1 MMCRNPD
8 QSSDG
13 TSCSTCGAVGTGT
26 LHERLKRALRAAIR
40 SGRLATGATLPP
52 SRALAADLGCSR
64 WAVTEA
70 YAQLTAEGY
79 LEARTGSGTRVRW
92 VDTGH
97 AADVGAPRASR
108 PSVRMDLAPGL
119 PDLRAFPRARWAA
132 ALRTVTANAAVTD
145 LGYAGAVRASRAA
158 HRPRRL
164 PAAQPGRDRIRC
176 PADGHHG
183 HQLGSTTPLPGPG
196 R

>member
-1 MMCRNPD
+1 MLVPKSQTNPAWD
-8 QSSDG
+8 VVLDLD
-13 TSCSTCGAVGTGT
+13 AVGAGT

-92 VDTGH
+92 VDTGR
-97 AADVGAPRASR
+97 AARR
-108 PSVRMDLAPGL
+108 R
-119 PDLRAFPRARWAA
+119 RAR
-132 ALRTVTANAAVTD
+132 
-145 LGYAGAVRASRAA
+145 GPAVRRSGWTWPPACPTFAPSHGRAG
-158 HRPRRL
+158 PRRCG
-164 PAAQPGRDRIRC
+164 PSP
-176 PADGHHG
+176 P
-183 HQLGSTTPLPGPG
+183 TPP
-196 R
+196 